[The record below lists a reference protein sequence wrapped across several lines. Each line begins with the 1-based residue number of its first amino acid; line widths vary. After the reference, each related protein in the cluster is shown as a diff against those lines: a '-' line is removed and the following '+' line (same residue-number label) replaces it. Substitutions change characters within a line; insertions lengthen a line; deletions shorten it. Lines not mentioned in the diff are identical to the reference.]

1 MYDKPTDISIF
12 PSANLTCQEL
22 EAPEIKSDVSVSPPD
37 VPEFQVS
44 TMQVPFGAFS
54 IFDLSCHDL
63 SGFDMSVYMVVN
75 WRSNWDT
82 GVSHALSYREI
93 ANHLGVRHRSQVGR
107 SLKRLIAC
115 GFLKKLSKRQSDG
128 ATVYQVI
135 HHKCDP
141 ADVPLDKEGRPLKC
155 AVPIGS
161 GSPMD
166 LMKSGKLSWR
176 LMLQWITQKVQASD
190 WVSGIASMV
199 RREFSKLIRF
209 SMQTVC
215 NNYKKLCNLG
225 LMKRLSKPHEA
236 STYQLYP
243 KPYAER
249 RERAEYKGKR
259 PLPLIEDRYYSY
271 NKRWRFHKDTLQLQM
286 LDVGGRWRDASMNEL
301 LTINPKIHCDFR
313 DYMDASAAPMMEAI
327 RQLQASLSDT

>member
-1 MYDKPTDISIF
+1 MVRLPSDKNYIS
-12 PSANLTCQEL
+12 SNLSGCSLQSFQL
-22 EAPEIKSDVSVSPPD
+22 EVPEVPAASEVPD

-44 TMQVPFGAFS
+44 TMQVPFGRYS

-141 ADVPLDKEGRPLKC
+141 ADVPLDKDGRPLKC

-199 RREFSKLIRF
+199 RREFLKLIRF
-209 SMQTVC
+209 NETFIQATRSVYLSVISET
-215 NNYKKLCNLG
+215 LCG
-225 LMKRLSKPHEA
+225 A
-236 STYQLYP
+236 SRT
-243 KPYAER
+243 
-249 RERAEYKGKR
+249 
-259 PLPLIEDRYYSY
+259 
-271 NKRWRFHKDTLQLQM
+271 
-286 LDVGGRWRDASMNEL
+286 
-301 LTINPKIHCDFR
+301 C
-313 DYMDASAAPMMEAI
+313 
-327 RQLQASLSDT
+327 